1 VTTDLELARLILG
14 TFAAVLAG
22 GAIGF
27 ARGENPLFRAGV
39 AVAIGAYALVGHL
52 TEWQAIVAVL
62 GAVILAGW
70 YTPVHRVHRVL
81 AAAVWSAASAFLVA
95 EGPTRSHVD
104 AAVHSPRVAVLVLG
118 FLVAT
123 LAVGEVIGAL
133 TRPLVRGLRP
143 PGGEDREDLASA
155 GRIIGWIER
164 ALIYGAVLLGHP
176 EAAALVVA
184 AKSLARF
191 SEFRDAP
198 FVEYF
203 LIGTLLSIVCALA
216 VAEAVARLT

>member
-1 VTTDLELARLILG
+1 MTDLELARLVLG
-14 TFAAVLAG
+14 VFAAVLVG

-27 ARGENPLFRAGV
+27 ATSENALFRAGV
-39 AVAIGAYALVGHL
+39 ALVISVYTLVGHL
-52 TEWQAIVAVL
+52 TEWEAIIVIF

-70 YTPVHRVHRVL
+70 HTPEHRINL
-81 AAAVWSAASAFLVA
+81 AFAAAIWSGASAFLVA
-95 EGPTRSHVD
+95 EGPTRSHVH
-104 AAVHSPRVAVLVLG
+104 AAVHSPRIAVLVLG

-123 LAVGEVIGAL
+123 LAAGEVIGAL
-133 TRPLVRGLRP
+133 TRPLIRGLRP

-191 SEFRDAP
+191 GEFRDAP

-203 LIGTLLSIVCALA
+203 LIGTLLSIVSALA
-216 VAEAVARLT
+216 VGEAVAGLV

>member
-1 VTTDLELARLILG
+1 
-14 TFAAVLAG
+14 
-22 GAIGF
+22 
-27 ARGENPLFRAGV
+27 
-39 AVAIGAYALVGHL
+39 
-52 TEWQAIVAVL
+52 
-62 GAVILAGW
+62 
-70 YTPVHRVHRVL
+70 
-81 AAAVWSAASAFLVA
+81 VA
-95 EGPTRSHVD
+95 EGPTRSRVD
-104 AAVHSPRVAVLVLG
+104 TAVHSPRVAVLVLG

-123 LAVGEVIGAL
+123 LAAGELIGAL
-133 TRPLVRGLRP
+133 TRPLVRDLRP
-143 PGGEDREDLASA
+143 SSGEDRADLASA

-203 LIGTLLSIVCALA
+203 LIGTLLSIVSALA
-216 VAEAVARLT
+216 VAEAVAGLT